1 MAKGKWVD
9 VTGVIYVCV
18 QDAAARMRE
27 LQKLFPKEKFRVFG
41 HSLSGFAV
49 HRKEPDRGR

>member
-9 VTGVIYVCV
+9 VTGVIYVRV

-49 HRKEPDRGR
+49 HRKEPRDG